1 MEHYLAHLLDKF
13 TYLGIVAVLSAAG
26 LGVPISEDLTLL
38 IGGGLAAKGV
48 TQYSPT
54 LAAGYCGVILGDV
67 LIHHWG
73 TRMGP
78 AAFSQKWV
86 QKLLSPEREEKLRV
100 HFARHA
106 FLTIVVGRHTPVLR
120 APVFFLAGASK
131 VPLWEFVIADA
142 ISAAITVPIVVT
154 LGYFFAEH
162 LDDIRQRIHNVQWV
176 LGGAVAALLLVWLFW
191 RHRHRRNV

>member
-1 MEHYLAHLLDKF
+1 VEHYLAHLLDKF
-13 TYLGIVAVLSAAG
+13 TYLGIVAILSAAG

-48 TQYSPT
+48 TQYWPT

-78 AAFSQKWV
+78 AAFSQNWV
-86 QKLLSPEREEKLRV
+86 QKLLSAEREEKLRV

-162 LDDIRQRIHNVQWV
+162 LDDIRQKIHNVQWV

>member
-1 MEHYLAHLLDKF
+1 
-13 TYLGIVAVLSAAG
+13 
-26 LGVPISEDLTLL
+26 
-38 IGGGLAAKGV
+38 
-48 TQYSPT
+48 
-54 LAAGYCGVILGDV
+54 
-67 LIHHWG
+67 
-73 TRMGP
+73 
-78 AAFSQKWV
+78 
-86 QKLLSPEREEKLRV
+86 V

-162 LDDIRQRIHNVQWV
+162 LDDIRQKIHNVQWV